1 VDLADA
7 ERQMVEY
14 RKALENHNI
23 RRARQII
30 NADETGLFFKALP
43 TYTYVRSEDA
53 DEIRGSKNMAA
64 KDRVTVQLMATA
76 DGVKGPTFVIGK
88 QKKPRCFNGATL
100 PGDVVY
106 TNQSSAWMDRVTCQY
121 WVDNV
126 LTPWK
131 RQILPGEKA
140 VLIFDNAPAHIDL
153 KFPDDSVV
161 MLLPPNL
168 TCIYQP
174 MDQGIISAFKRLYK
188 TAILDTVD
196 GLLPNWTQVREDGA
210 KKPDGYRGL
219 KDGLCSEHDRRFGAD
234 ICVLEQSQ
242 QGNCHQLLYQGQLYA
257 VNPRQRNH
265 EAYREGASETRCLC
279 PHHYQHPR
287 HSCPR

>member
-1 VDLADA
+1 MVSEVWWVSSPLVPLTVFPLGIAGDVDLADA

-131 RQILPGEKA
+131 RQILPGEKVRVGWVFSACKADPSTPPPPKA

-196 GLLPNWTQVREDGA
+196 GLLPVSFSVGGGVVAN
-210 KKPDGYRGL
+210 
-219 KDGLCSEHDRRFGAD
+219 F
-234 ICVLEQSQ
+234 
-242 QGNCHQLLYQGQLYA
+242 QLLKYFFP
-257 VNPRQRNH
+257 NPRTGHKSVRMVPKNPM
-265 EAYREGASETRCLC
+265 AIVD
-279 PHHYQHPR
+279 
-287 HSCPR
+287 